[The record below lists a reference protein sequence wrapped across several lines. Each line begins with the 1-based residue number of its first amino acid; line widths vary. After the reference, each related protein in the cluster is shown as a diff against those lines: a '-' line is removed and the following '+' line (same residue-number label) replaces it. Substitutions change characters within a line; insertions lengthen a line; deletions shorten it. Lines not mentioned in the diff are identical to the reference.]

1 MGSFAVWPVGS
12 SRPASHSTRLRPV
25 GVLTPRRH
33 LPPASGVR
41 PLLDTTWK
49 LPQRHQT
56 RGPSLGKAPA
66 RGPWG
71 FSHRGTSR
79 RQTATSTHACFRAGN
94 GEERGWTQHTRNTTT
109 LPFANPQP
117 HRIHPASVRGIV
129 VAYESSKC
137 PFTRFSKLGHCDL
150 ITAQYCHFKYMMKM
164 CNFAPFLCSVHVC
177 MQ

>member
-117 HRIHPASVRGIV
+117 HRIHPASVRG
-129 VAYESSKC
+129 
-137 PFTRFSKLGHCDL
+137 PWTRHRLE
-150 ITAQYCHFKYMMKM
+150 IATALAGSTRPGAQPSARRPPTAHGGSIIRGPQG
-164 CNFAPFLCSVHVC
+164 ARRPPA
-177 MQ
+177 